1 MYSDDSMN
9 VKSQVFLFPLIILV
23 LAVCYGC
30 ATQGDLETLQRD
42 SNNVSKEQLAL
53 QRNLVDLNTELK
65 NLSRKVDGTGK
76 KTEDLQQQ
84 LSALSAE
91 TKAKVGFF
99 EKEMETTSQPMRRY
113 QADLGARLDKIQMDV
128 QNLMG
133 RFEES
138 KYFAQKTFGETK
150 TFKDNYQG
158 KLDDLDKKIA
168 ALNKAVEDLE
178 KKSAVQEKD
187 TKALKA
193 GEESGEEKAP
203 LPQATGEPTKE
214 GGKRPLAYMTDDA
227 RQTPSKKAE
236 KIDKKAVAGPDEA
249 YKKAYDLYTKGN
261 VDGARVEFKKFLEAY
276 PKSKYAENSHF
287 WLGECY
293 YAEKKYDEAILEFD
307 EVIKNFPKGNKV
319 PDALLRQGMAFLEMK
334 DTTNAK
340 LILKEVVKRF
350 PKSDQAKKAQKKLK
364 EI

>member
-1 MYSDDSMN
+1 MN
-9 VKSQVFLFPLIILV
+9 LKFRAFLFQLTILALV
-23 LAVCYGC
+23 ICCGC

-53 QRNLVDLNTELK
+53 QRNLYDLNTEIK
-65 NLSRKVDGTGK
+65 NLSGKLDASGK

-84 LSALSAE
+84 LRALSAE

-150 TFKDNYQG
+150 TLKESYQG
-158 KLDDLDKKIA
+158 KLDELDKRIA
-168 ALNKAVEDLE
+168 ALNKTVEDLE
-178 KKSAVQEKD
+178 KKLAAQDRE
-187 TKALKA
+187 TKVAKA
-193 GEESGEEKAP
+193 GEENGEEKAP
-203 LPQATGEPTKE
+203 LPQGKVEPSK
-214 GGKRPLAYMTDDA
+214 GQP
-227 RQTPSKKAE
+227 PSKKAE
-236 KIDKKAVAGPDEA
+236 KPEKKPVAGPDEA
-249 YKKAYDLYTKGN
+249 YKKAYDLFTKGN
-261 VDGARVEFKKFLEAY
+261 VEGAKGEFKKFLEAY

-293 YAEKKYDEAILEFD
+293 FADKKYDEAILEFD

-350 PKSDQAKKAQKKLK
+350 PKSDQAQKAQKKLK